1 MGFYIEVP
9 DTLKH
14 KAKLIEETLH
24 ARRITQAEAEEIV
37 KDVQKAV
44 ICVVENDLF
53 DAAAFCYSSDE
64 FDRFSEPND
73 PRRKTWLVIN
83 NRSMIEKMTGFVPG

>member
-9 DTLKH
+9 DTRKH

-37 KDVQKAV
+37 KDAQKAV

-64 FDRFSEPND
+64 FARFAEPSD

-83 NRSMIEKMTGFVPG
+83 NRPLIEKMTGFVPG